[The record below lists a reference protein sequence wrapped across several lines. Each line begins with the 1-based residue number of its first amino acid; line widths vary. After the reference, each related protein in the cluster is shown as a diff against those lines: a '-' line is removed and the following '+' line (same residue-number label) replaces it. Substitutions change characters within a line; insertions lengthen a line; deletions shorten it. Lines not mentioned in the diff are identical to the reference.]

1 MILRLLR
8 AGERPLVLLDGAE
21 LRRRL
26 RLDLHEEVL
35 RGLLRKILRRE
46 RLRLALAVADLD
58 LGRDVLRDLGAEAE
72 GLVLGKEAVPLLGE
86 LRIVREVMTLPM
98 LDRVVILLRKRPDVV
113 FHTSRVRVRTRMVI
127 PFARANVCRQRVR
140 LTAPLGRST
149 VPRRSWG
156 RSRRAQPT

>member
-86 LRIVREVMTLPM
+86 LRVVLEVMTLPM
-98 LDRVVILLRKRPDVV
+98 LDRVVILLRKRSDLV
-113 FHTSRVRVRTRMVI
+113 FHTSRVPSSEANGHTVRPSERQIRSAPVST
-127 PFARANVCRQRVR
+127 ASLCR
-140 LTAPLGRST
+140 GR
-149 VPRRSWG
+149 
-156 RSRRAQPT
+156 